1 MVARGK
7 QQARGLPLWPEEWA
21 NLERLAAEF
30 GTVPPSGPNAGHP
43 SWRSLV
49 KEIARGNISLVRAS
63 EVQAV
68 HKLYDSM
75 VCPFCGETTTVV
87 AGGIPHLRAHVRAG
101 EAEEV
106 LVAGER
112 RFRKPGEV
120 YPNEDEVEIVM
131 RAGEYIPAPTTV
143 CPFCSREITATG
155 GGVLHLRAHVRKG
168 EAEEI
173 EIDGERAFRL
183 PGLTFDPERER
194 LVIVVRRAGESEGP
208 AEEN

>member
-1 MVARGK
+1 VVARGK

-21 NLERLAAEF
+21 NLEQLAAEF
-30 GTVPPSGPNAGHP
+30 DTCPPSGPNAGHP

-49 KEIARGNISLVRAS
+49 KEIARGNISLVRES
-63 EVQAV
+63 EGQAV
-68 HKLYDSM
+68 HKLYDSK

-87 AGGIPHLRAHVRAG
+87 AGGIPHLRAHVRKG

-112 RFRKPGEV
+112 QFRKPGEV
-120 YPNEDEVEIVM
+120 YPNEDEVEVVM

-143 CPFCSREITATG
+143 CPFCDREVTASG
-155 GGVLHLRAHVRKG
+155 GSVLHMRAHVRKG

-173 EIDGERAFRL
+173 EVDGGRTFRR
-183 PGLTFDPERER
+183 PGETYAPNRER
-194 LVIVVRRAGESEGP
+194 FVIVIRRAGESEGP
-208 AEEN
+208 AE

>member
-7 QQARGLPLWPEEWA
+7 QKARGLPLWDEEWA

-30 GTVPPSGPNAGHP
+30 DTVPPSGPNAGHP
-43 SWRSLV
+43 SWRSLI
-49 KEIARGNISLVRAS
+49 KLIARGNIGLVWAS
-63 EVQAV
+63 EVQTV

-75 VCPFCGETTTVV
+75 VCPFCGEETTVV
-87 AGGIPHLRAHVRAG
+87 AGGVHHLRAHVRKG

-112 RFRKPGEV
+112 QFRKPGEV

-131 RAGEYIPAPTTV
+131 QAGEYTPAPTTV
-143 CPFCSREITATG
+143 CPFCDREITATG
-155 GGVLHLRAHVRKG
+155 GGVLHLRAHVRAG

-173 EIDGERAFRL
+173 LLDGERAFRRL
-183 PGLTFDPERER
+183 GEVYAPEREKFV
-194 LVIVVRRAGESEGP
+194 VIVRQAGERGDE
-208 AEEN
+208 